1 MKSETKDNPQ
11 MVANLQDLRP
21 DVPKVELA
29 SHGGI
34 DVIAAVR
41 KRPYLTLGI
50 MLVCLLAGAK
60 YVLRRVPHQYHAEA
74 SVYVSPTYFKN
85 LQQDREQ
92 LQVSYSTLVNQQ
104 ILTIRSFD
112 ILGEALDRLQ
122 KQGVQWRVPGESDDA
137 AVERLA
143 QQLDI
148 QHIPDS
154 YEVLVGLNG
163 PSAEQLAPILNTI
176 TETYLDKN
184 KEVELLDRSTRLGAL
199 TAEQNTV
206 ATALQ
211 QKLDEQARFSQKL
224 TAVGGDK
231 ATLDDSLL
239 TAARKA
245 LEAAHQKRVEAEA
258 QLAILRSPAD
268 GKGNSLLSTL
278 AHEAASNDPNA
289 RPLINS
295 FLQRTADLQKMT
307 EGLTP
312 EHPLRQATEKEILSV
327 QSQLTHL
334 EKGLADDESSRLLAK
349 TQADVDR
356 ARLLESQLSQEVDT
370 YLARVQGEA
379 KEAQMAQS
387 VNDEVD
393 RLRRQQAAIT
403 TQIDALNIP
412 GDSAGYLRIFSAART
427 PLEPTKS
434 DSKKLFVAVLGLA
447 LLLGV
452 GTAVAMD
459 LFDQRIFVPA
469 EVKRAI
475 GFPPVGIVL
484 DEASESFAFAE
495 EHFRRLVNGIQRGVA
510 TQKAK
515 SIVLTPVCLDRTPD
529 TLLTDIGRVL
539 VARGVRTAILDANPV
554 DTEEEEIVSPARSE
568 RLALPTTDQP
578 EGGNND
584 PKLPARIEV
593 DSPGGNSPAP
603 LISRISG
610 LLETLKSEYDLILID
625 TPPLAVSADTEFLAS
640 ICDITLLV
648 VEGGEATRRELIR
661 SASTL
666 GRIGAPSVGV
676 IMTQVR
682 LRQAGRAL
690 KKEFTR
696 FSSPSWSKVPDGG
709 QA

>member
-1 MKSETKDNPQ
+1 MKSETTDKPQ
-11 MVANLQDLRP
+11 MIANLQDLRP

-29 SHGGI
+29 SQGGI
-34 DVIAAVR
+34 DVVAAVR

-50 MLVCLLAGAK
+50 MLACLLAGAK

-92 LQVSYSTLVNQQ
+92 LQISYSTLVNQQ
-104 ILTIRSFD
+104 ILTIRRFD
-112 ILGEALDRLQ
+112 ILGEALDTLQ
-122 KQGVQWRVPGESDDA
+122 KQGIQWRVAGESDDA

-154 YEVLVGLNG
+154 YEVLIGLNG

-176 TETYLDKN
+176 TETYLTKQQQT
-184 KEVELLDRSTRLGAL
+184 ELADRSTRLGAL

-211 QKLDEQARFSQKL
+211 QKLDEQAHFSQKL

-245 LEAAHQKRVEAEA
+245 LEDAHQKRVEAET
-258 QLAILRSPAD
+258 QLAILQSPPD
-268 GKGNSLLSTL
+268 GKGGSLLSAL
-278 AHEAASNDPNA
+278 AHEAVSNDPNA

-295 FLQRTADLQKMT
+295 FLQRTVDLQKTT

-312 EHPLRQATEKEILSV
+312 EHPLRQATEKEIVSV
-327 QSQLTHL
+327 QNQLTHL
-334 EKGLADDESSRLLAK
+334 EKGFADDESSRLLSK
-349 TQADVDR
+349 TRADVDR

-370 YLARVQGEA
+370 YLARVQAEA
-379 KEAQMAQS
+379 KEAQTSLS

-412 GDSAGYLRIFSAART
+412 GDSAGYLSIFSAART

-434 DSKKLFVAVLGLA
+434 DSKKLFVAVLGMA
-447 LLLGV
+447 LLLSV

-484 DEASESFAFAE
+484 DESSGSFAFAE
-495 EHFRRLVNGIQRGVA
+495 EHFHRLVNGIQRGVA
-510 TQKAK
+510 AQKAK

-554 DTEEEEIVSPARSE
+554 DPEDEGIVSSARSE

-593 DSPGGNSPAP
+593 DSSGGGSPAP

-648 VEGGEATRRELIR
+648 AEGGAATRRELIR
-661 SASTL
+661 SATAL